1 MITTPERF
9 ERLLFTH
16 LGKNHPAFNVQLRH
30 LEKLLNRSRLAQ
42 KGPYKNAYQRIRKMI
57 GPNYN
62 RRVARGRNI
71 AAQNA
76 ATTIQRHWRGTSVRR
91 PILASYA
98 FIASRPKNLLVKTP
112 NNSYMY
118 AIRRTPVAIRLHR
131 NKVRRNR
138 LARWA

>member
-1 MITTPERF
+1 MPTTPERF
-9 ERLLFTH
+9 ERLLFSH
-16 LGKNHPAFNVQLRH
+16 LTKNHPAFNVQLAH
-30 LEKLLNRSRLAQ
+30 LESALNRARLAR
-42 KGPYKNAYQRIRKMI
+42 NANYRNTYERIRRLT

-62 RRVARGRNI
+62 TRVARGKKNV
-71 AAQNA
+71 AHGA

-98 FIASRPKNLLVKTP
+98 LIASRPKSLLVKTP

-118 AIRRTPVAIRLHR
+118 AIRRTPVAVRLHR
-131 NKVRRNR
+131 NKVRRNK